1 MPTPESPTLLY
12 KRATFVTS
20 LPTARRYSPSHC
32 WLEDR
37 GDGVWRVGFTKFAT
51 RMLGDMVDHR
61 IEATAGLPVKSGDV
75 VGWIEGFKAI
85 SDLFCVVNGAFVSGN
100 ADLAKDIELVTRDG
114 YKAGWLYEV
123 RGEPDSLCMDV
134 HAYRELLD
142 KTIDKILEKQKAEET
157 SE

>member
-1 MPTPESPTLLY
+1 MESPAPQVVLY

-20 LPTARRYSPSHC
+20 LPVSRLYSPSHC

-37 GDGVWRVGFTKFAT
+37 GEGVWRIGFTKFAT

-61 IEATAGLPVKSGDV
+61 IDATPGLPVKSGDV

-100 ADLAKDIELVTRDG
+100 AGLAKDVELVTRDG
-114 YKAGWLYEV
+114 YKAGWLYDV
-123 RGEPDSLCMDV
+123 RGGPDALCMDV
-134 HAYRELLD
+134 HAYRGLLD

-157 SE
+157 GE